1 MLRAWG
7 FAAGKGRIIRPA
19 GVCPIAAPPGRY
31 PYRRQR
37 GGGSSVIGSVRR
49 HDNPNLQGEQRMRIT
64 TLAALLA
71 AAALPVA
78 AQTSTPGVD
87 QRHANQEA
95 RIQQGVKSGELTP
108 KEAAKLEKGQAKVQ
122 VAEDK
127 AKADGKV
134 TPKERAKLAR
144 MQNKQSK
151 KIYKQK
157 HDEQKAPKAS

>member
-1 MLRAWG
+1 M
-7 FAAGKGRIIRPA
+7 K
-19 GVCPIAAPPGRY
+19 V
-31 PYRRQR
+31 
-37 GGGSSVIGSVRR
+37 
-49 HDNPNLQGEQRMRIT
+49 T

-71 AAALPVA
+71 AVALPVA
-78 AQTSTPGVD
+78 AQTNTPGVD
-87 QRHANQEA
+87 QRQANQEA
-95 RIQQGVKSGELTP
+95 RIQQGVKSGQLTP

-134 TPKERAKLAR
+134 TPKERAKLAK
-144 MQNKQSK
+144 MQNKQGK